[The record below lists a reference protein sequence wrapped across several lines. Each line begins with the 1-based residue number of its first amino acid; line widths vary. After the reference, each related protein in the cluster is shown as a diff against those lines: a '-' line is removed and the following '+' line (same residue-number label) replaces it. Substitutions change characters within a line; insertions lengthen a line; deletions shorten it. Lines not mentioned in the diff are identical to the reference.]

1 MGLVYADIK
10 LTNESDLLLVRRN
23 IIDRDEVKQL
33 DLRMLVDTGAYMLS
47 INENIQAILQL
58 PFVQKRRAQ
67 NADGRVVE
75 FDVVGPVRVEF
86 KDRMSMC
93 MAMILPG
100 DSEPLLGAVPMEEM
114 DVVVLPLEQKLAV
127 NPRHPE
133 YALMRI

>member
-23 IIDRDEVKQL
+23 IIDQDDVKQL
-33 DLRMLVDTGAYMLS
+33 DLRMLVTTGAYMLS

-67 NADGRVVE
+67 NADGRIVE

-100 DSEPLLGAVPMEEM
+100 DSEPRLGAVPMEEM

-127 NPRHPE
+127 NPGHPE

>member
-23 IIDRDEVKQL
+23 MIDQDQVKQL

-100 DSEPLLGAVPMEEM
+100 DSGPLLGAVPTEEM

>member
-23 IIDRDEVKQL
+23 IIDQDGVKQL
-33 DLRMLVDTGAYMLS
+33 DLRMLVATGAYMLS

-127 NPRHPE
+127 NPGHPE

>member
-23 IIDRDEVKQL
+23 IIDQDGVKQL
-33 DLRMLVDTGAYMLS
+33 DLRMLVATGAYMLS

-67 NADGRVVE
+67 NADRRVME
-75 FDVVGPVRVEF
+75 FDVAGPVRVEF

-93 MAMILPG
+93 IAMILPG

-127 NPRHPE
+127 NPGHPE